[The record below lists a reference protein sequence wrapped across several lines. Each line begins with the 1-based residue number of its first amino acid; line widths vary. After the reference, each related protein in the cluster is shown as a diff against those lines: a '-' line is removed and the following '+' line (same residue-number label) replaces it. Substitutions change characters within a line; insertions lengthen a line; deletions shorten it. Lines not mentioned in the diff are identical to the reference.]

1 MLRKIISFLSICLC
15 VCTVC
20 TDVFAASAP
29 SPDVQRLLRQSRK
42 RQKIKD
48 GDNSPALFQNVKYL
62 KGLLEKINWENSSDP
77 QRRELYAKLV
87 DAVNDID
94 SYEQSEEKQI
104 QAKREELNA
113 AREREQSLAN
123 KMLGAAAI
131 GTMGIGGM
139 ELASALSE
147 KQVMEDAEQAMR
159 AYLATF
165 TCSYADG
172 KYYKGGEKD
181 IELPGGN
188 ELMPLISE
196 YKTLASDL
204 KARKEALGVAPGIES
219 ELVLDSATTGLYDDV
234 SLEKTDGAFT
244 SLSRA
249 LTDENSEDAAEW
261 AADKEAID
269 NKIKTSAAVVA
280 TAAVA
285 SIAANFAINGGNK
298 SAVVSKADA
307 TYKEVKQILDEIINN
322 CNIAIAK
329 ADQGVDLLTRYED
342 LETLE
347 GHPICN

>member
-1 MLRKIISFLSICLC
+1 MLHRIILFLSLVLC
-15 VCTVC
+15 VCTVG
-20 TDVFAASAP
+20 TDVFAVSAP
-29 SPDVQRLLRQSRK
+29 SADVQQLLRKSRK

-62 KGLLEKINWENSSDP
+62 KGLLEKFNWENSSNP

-94 SYEQSEEKQI
+94 AYEQSEEKQI
-104 QAKREELNA
+104 QDKRDDLNA
-113 AREREQSLAN
+113 AREREQSTAN
-123 KMLGAAAI
+123 KLLGAAAI
-131 GTMGIGGM
+131 GTMGLGGM
-139 ELASALSE
+139 ELASALTE

-196 YKTLASDL
+196 YKELAADL
-204 KARKEALGVAPGIES
+204 KARKEALDIAPGIES
-219 ELVLDSATTGLYDDV
+219 EVVFDAANSGLYDDE
-234 SLEKTDGAFT
+234 SLGKTDGAFT

-269 NKIKTSAAVVA
+269 KKIKTSAAVVA

-298 SAVVSKADA
+298 NAVVSKADT
-307 TYKEVKQILDEIINN
+307 TYKEVKQILDEIISN
-322 CNIAIAK
+322 CNIAIAE
-329 ADQGVDLLTRYED
+329 ANQGVDLLTRYED